1 MEIARLQAE
10 PRQTHGTHAARRLR
24 RTGKLPAII
33 YGHGEAPEK
42 VAVPVREFSM
52 LVEHGARVVELQ
64 VDDAKRQVLI
74 KEVQFDYLGI
84 EPVHVDFTRVDL
96 NERVEVRVPLEFRG
110 TPVGVNEG
118 GLLDHDMVDIEVES
132 LVLEI
137 PASIRV
143 NVAELRLGDS
153 LHVKDLELPPNVKAV
168 TPGETLVCS
177 VRAKAAEVE
186 AVAVAAEETSTQPE
200 IIGRK
205 EKEEEAAEPE
215 SAGGKKSKEKE

>member
-74 KEVQFDYLGI
+74 KEVQFDHLGI

-137 PASIRV
+137 PVSIRV
-143 NVAELRLGDS
+143 NVAELKLGDS

-186 AVAVAAEETSTQPE
+186 AVAVAAEESPTQPE

-205 EKEEEAAEPE
+205 EKEEEAPEPE